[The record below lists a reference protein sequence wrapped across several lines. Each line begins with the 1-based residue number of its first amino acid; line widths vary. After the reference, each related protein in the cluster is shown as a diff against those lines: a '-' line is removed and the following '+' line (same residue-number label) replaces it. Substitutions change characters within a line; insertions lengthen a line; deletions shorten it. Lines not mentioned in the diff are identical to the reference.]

1 MISPDDLLWTKAEVA
16 QYLHYKTRTM
26 ERVGKLPGFPAPA
39 RPGNPIVWRAGDI
52 IAWCRAANETS
63 ESASI
68 QKAARARSGRRTIPK
83 ERLPQP

>member
-1 MISPDDLLWTKAEVA
+1 MIHADDVLWDKKAVA
-16 QYLHYKTRTM
+16 DYLHYKPRTM

-68 QKAARARSGRRTIPK
+68 QKANRARSAQRKARAAP
-83 ERLPQP
+83 LPQP